1 MHITYLF
8 TSSRLDFFLVCLFA
22 NLSLKIEVILL
33 LEPLLHNEY
42 FELFQ
47 YCSFKSKILLLNYF
61 FCCFLGVRVL
71 TTFDSVP

>member
-1 MHITYLF
+1 MVKFEMHITYLS

-33 LEPLLHNEY
+33 LEALLHKEY

-47 YCSFKSKILLLNYF
+47 YCSLKSKILLLNEF
-61 FCCFLGVRVL
+61 FFVFLVFV
-71 TTFDSVP
+71 F